1 MLLEVKDV
9 HKAFSDGGLPFL
21 SKKQEVLRGVNLTLR
36 EGECLGVVG
45 ESGSGKTTLGKVIL
59 GLERPDA
66 GEITFCDALAKLH
79 VHERRSMV
87 FQDYRS
93 SVNPR
98 QTVTEIIEEPLLC
111 CGERCGECDELIC
124 GLLEEVG
131 LDAEHKDRLPH
142 QLSGGQLQRV
152 CMARAIAPNP
162 RFILFDEAVSSLDVS
177 IQVQILD
184 LLRDLK
190 SARGLSY
197 IFITHDIAVAAY
209 LCDRL
214 VFFNEGVIV
223 EELEDLSKLANVE
236 HPYTRELLDAARY
249 LEMKF

>member
-1 MLLEVKDV
+1 MLLEVRDI
-9 HKAFSDGGLPFL
+9 HKAFSDGGLPFFAE
-21 SKKQEVLRGVNLTLR
+21 KQQVLRGVNLVLR

-45 ESGSGKTTLGKVIL
+45 ESGSGKSTLGRVIL
-59 GLERPDA
+59 GIERPDA
-66 GEITFCDALAKLH
+66 GQVVFSDALAQLH
-79 VHERRSMV
+79 GHERRAMV

-111 CGERCGECDELIC
+111 CGAAAGQSGDAIEA
-124 GLLEEVG
+124 LLREVG
-131 LDAEHKDRLPH
+131 LGPEFKDRLPH
-142 QLSGGQLQRV
+142 QVSGGQLQRV
-152 CMARAIAPNP
+152 CLARALAPNP

-184 LLRDLK
+184 LLKELK
-190 SARGLSY
+190 RTRGLAY
-197 IFITHDIAVAAY
+197 IFITHDVAVAAY

-223 EELEDLSKLANVE
+223 EELDDLTQLDSVE
-236 HPYTRELLDAARY
+236 HPYTRALLDAARY